1 MQRGDDMREGRLLK
15 GDLSR
20 SGVLKLQV
28 GAGLDGPADW
38 LNIDASPTLRLQRL
52 PVVGR
57 LLQGLVR
64 PRFSPRVVYGDV
76 VRGLPLA
83 GGRIARAYS
92 SHVLEHLAFEDLRAA
107 LAEVHRVLAPGGVF
121 RSVLPDLEHEVQA
134 YLASDTPDR
143 ASAFMQSTLLGVE
156 RRERGLVG
164 VLRMWLGN
172 SRHVWMWDY
181 PSIAYRLAEA
191 GFVDIRPAKH
201 GDSIHPEF
209 GAVEREDRW
218 QGCMGFECRKAG

>member
-1 MQRGDDMREGRLLK
+1 MQRDDDMRVGRRLR
-15 GDLSR
+15 GDLSGR
-20 SGVLKLQV
+20 GVLNLQI

-57 LLQGLVR
+57 LLQGLVG
-64 PRFSPRVVYGDV
+64 PRFSPRVAYGDV

-83 GGRIARAYS
+83 EGSVAQVYS
-92 SHVLEHLAFEDLRAA
+92 SHVLEHLAFKDLRVA

-121 RSVLPDLEHEVQA
+121 RSVLPDLEQEVQA
-134 YLASDTPDR
+134 YLVSDANDR

-156 RRERGLVG
+156 TRERGLAG
-164 VLRMWLGN
+164 ALRMWLGN

-181 PSIAYRLAEA
+181 PSMAYRLAEA
-191 GFVDIRPAKH
+191 GFVDIRPAQY
-201 GDSIHPEF
+201 GDSNHPEF
-209 GAVEREDRW
+209 AAVEREDRW
-218 QGCMGFECRKAG
+218 QGCLGFECRKAG